1 MLKNVARKLFH
12 TLYLSVGAVCFLKGI
27 FMAFCRRWCWV
38 MAFCLVTSFV
48 YAQSMKKKKSLF
60 AELTFRLDEMEKERK
75 WACLEKEHLQLKIAS
90 QDDPSW
96 IEMILMRDLGVVPEG
111 YLKVHFRGK

>member
-1 MLKNVARKLFH
+1 
-12 TLYLSVGAVCFLKGI
+12 
-27 FMAFCRRWCWV
+27 

-48 YAQSMKKKKSLF
+48 YSQSMKKKKFLF
-60 AELTFRLDEMEKERK
+60 SELTFRLSEMEKEKK
-75 WACLEKEHLQLKIAS
+75 WVCLEKEHLELKIAS